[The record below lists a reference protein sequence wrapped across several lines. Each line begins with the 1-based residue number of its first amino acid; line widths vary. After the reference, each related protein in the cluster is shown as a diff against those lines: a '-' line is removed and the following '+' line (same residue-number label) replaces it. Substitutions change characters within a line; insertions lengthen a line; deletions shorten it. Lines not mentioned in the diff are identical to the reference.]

1 MIHDQQDSHLH
12 SSKTLSKV
20 LAGELCTGCG
30 LCAAIGGGAIEMVLD
45 ERGFARPR
53 VIAAVSD
60 HAEQQIAAAC
70 PGAIVA
76 PWREGADPYWGPI
89 EGCATG
95 HATDDAVRF
104 AGSSGGMLSALA
116 IHALDK
122 GLVNAIVHLSA
133 DPGDPLRN
141 VTRVSRTAAE
151 VVGSAGSRY
160 GPSPLLES
168 IGPLLDSTDRFLLIG
183 KPCDVSA
190 MRQLAT
196 IDARVDARFPYMLSF
211 FCGGMPSLLGTVAI
225 IEEMGLDATALTAFR
240 YRGEGWP
247 GLAVAESKDGR
258 RAQMS
263 YARSW
268 GDFLS
273 GRVQYRC
280 KICPDAVGGAADVAC
295 ADAWYGGE
303 SGYPQF
309 DERDGRSLVLSRT
322 ATGKTLLEMA
332 SEAGDLSCAPLPI
345 AEIDLMQPSQARRK
359 RMIVPRSLAAR
370 MLLQPQPAMRSLRL
384 LAATLR
390 SDPVEWMRNL
400 AGSIWRIVKR
410 RR

>member
-1 MIHDQQDSHLH
+1 
-12 SSKTLSKV
+12 
-20 LAGELCTGCG
+20 
-30 LCAAIGGGAIEMVLD
+30 MVLD
-45 ERGFARPR
+45 ERGFARPSE
-53 VIAAVSD
+53 VAIVPD

-76 PWREGADPYWGPI
+76 PWRADADPYWGPI
-89 EGCATG
+89 EECATG
-95 HATDDAVRF
+95 HAAQDAVRF

-116 IHALDK
+116 IHALEN
-122 GLVNAIVHLSA
+122 GLVDGIVHVSA
-133 DPGDPLRN
+133 DPSDPLRN

-151 VVGSAGSRY
+151 VVGCAGSRY
-160 GPSPLLES
+160 GPSPLLEA
-168 IGPLLDSTDRFLLIG
+168 IGALLDSKERFLLIG

-196 IDARVDARFPYMLSF
+196 MDGRVDERFPFMLSF
-211 FCGGMPSLLGTVAI
+211 FCGGMPSLFGTFAI
-225 IEEMGLDATALTAFR
+225 IEDMGLDATALAAFR
-240 YRGEGWP
+240 YRGDGWP
-247 GLAVAESKDGR
+247 GLATAVSKDGR

-268 GDFLS
+268 GDYLS

-280 KICPDAVGGAADVAC
+280 KICPDAVGGAADIAC

-303 SGYPQF
+303 SGYPEF

-322 ATGKTLLEMA
+322 ASGNSLLAMA
-332 SEAGDLSCAPLPI
+332 RSAGDVVCAPLPV

-370 MLLQPQPAMRSLRL
+370 LLLQHQPVMRSLRL
-384 LAATLR
+384 LTATSR
-390 SDPVEWMRNL
+390 SGPVEWMRNL
-400 AGSIWRIVKR
+400 AGSIWRIARGR
-410 RR
+410 R